1 MDEGLA
7 SSGEGNHK
15 EERGMVLFRLLKD
28 QVGMGCE
35 MHHGGRELCQGLM
48 EGLGLGQGLG
58 YKADLV
64 LELAMRPGG
73 GADSHWGTRNWEPG
87 RPPCS

>member
-48 EGLGLGQGLG
+48 EGVGLGQG
-58 YKADLV
+58 
-64 LELAMRPGG
+64 
-73 GADSHWGTRNWEPG
+73 
-87 RPPCS
+87 

>member
-48 EGLGLGQGLG
+48 EGLGLGQDCGF
-58 YKADLV
+58 K
-64 LELAMRPGG
+64 
-73 GADSHWGTRNWEPG
+73 GT
-87 RPPCS
+87 